1 MAQGTTIA
9 GNRMGTNQARW
20 RRWWAGAA
28 GSADRVCA
36 KGGRV
41 VHQITRANAGLHDF
55 QSSRILSAP
64 AERGGPQE
72 Y

>member
-1 MAQGTTIA
+1 VAALVGR
-9 GNRMGTNQARW
+9 GRW
-20 RRWWAGAA
+20 QRR
-28 GSADRVCA
+28 SCVRE
-36 KGGRV
+36 GGRV
-41 VHQITRANAGLHDF
+41 VHQIARANAGLHDF